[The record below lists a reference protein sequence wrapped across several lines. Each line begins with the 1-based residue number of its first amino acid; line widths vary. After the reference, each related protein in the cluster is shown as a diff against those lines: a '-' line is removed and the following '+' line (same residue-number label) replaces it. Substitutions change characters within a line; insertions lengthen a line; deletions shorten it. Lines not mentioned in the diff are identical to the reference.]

1 MYSPQ
6 ESLFLLAVL
15 CQTIGKETR
24 ARWYYK
30 NARRADARQRAR
42 ASLFERLRG
51 ARLYMKRAGA
61 RALTRARGK
70 YMARVTA
77 LYKTIFTIRT
87 CIETILGKSNFWLIF
102 EIFNCGFRTKNR
114 EKP

>member
-1 MYSPQ
+1 MKPTSNLSNLKTYPVYLVCKEITTRTCMYSPQ

-42 ASLFERLRG
+42 
-51 ARLYMKRAGA
+51 
-61 RALTRARGK
+61 
-70 YMARVTA
+70 VT
-77 LYKTIFTIRT
+77 F
-87 CIETILGKSNFWLIF
+87 
-102 EIFNCGFRTKNR
+102 
-114 EKP
+114 

>member
-1 MYSPQ
+1 MKPTSNLSNLKTYPIYLVCK
-6 ESLFLLAVL
+6 EITTHVCILLKNHYFWLRSYVKHWRSNA
-15 CQTIGKETR
+15 C

-77 LYKTIFTIRT
+77 L
-87 CIETILGKSNFWLIF
+87 G
-102 EIFNCGFRTKNR
+102 
-114 EKP
+114 